1 MFHLEILGNSFNKEK
16 TNVILY
22 CRVNRNDQKEG
33 IEKQKNLLIKHC
45 KENGYSV
52 IADIEDV
59 RSGMKQISEETYAL
73 LEKYKEEAKTI
84 LVSRWDR
91 ISRNI
96 ENAIVDKRRLEK
108 MGFNV
113 CVVDRQV
120 TLFGFRFQKHNEW
133 IIA

>member
-1 MFHLEILGNSFNKEK
+1 MKEK
-16 TNVILY
+16 INVILY

-84 LVSRWDR
+84 LVSGWDR

>member
-1 MFHLEILGNSFNKEK
+1 MKEK

-33 IEKQKNLLIKHC
+33 VEKQKDLLIKHC
-45 KENGYSV
+45 KENGFSV
-52 IADIEDV
+52 TAVIEDV
-59 RSGMKQISEETYAL
+59 RSGTKQISEETYAL

-84 LVSRWDR
+84 LVSKWDR
-91 ISRNI
+91 ISRNV
-96 ENAIVDKRRLEK
+96 ENAVIDKRRLEK

-120 TLFGFRFQKHNEW
+120 TLIGFGFQKHNEW
-133 IIA
+133 IIV

>member
-1 MFHLEILGNSFNKEK
+1 MKEK

-84 LVSRWDR
+84 LVSGWDR
-91 ISRNI
+91 ISRKI

>member
-1 MFHLEILGNSFNKEK
+1 MKEK

-84 LVSRWDR
+84 LVSGWDR

>member
-1 MFHLEILGNSFNKEK
+1 MKEK

-59 RSGMKQISEETYAL
+59 RSGTKQISEETYAL

-84 LVSRWDR
+84 LVSGWDR